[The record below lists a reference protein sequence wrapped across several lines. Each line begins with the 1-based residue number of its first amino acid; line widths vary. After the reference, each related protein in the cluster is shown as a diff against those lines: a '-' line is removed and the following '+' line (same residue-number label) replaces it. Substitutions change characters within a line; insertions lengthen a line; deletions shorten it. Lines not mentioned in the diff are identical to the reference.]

1 MDYKGLIAEYASGYR
16 ETRLDRAEKKRY
28 QHKVYKRGQT
38 VKYFIPWKYGITPE
52 EYAALKH
59 QRGCV
64 CEICGKAL
72 ADNESGTEVC
82 VDHSHRTGKVRG
94 ILCQRCNLLLGTVEK
109 YYDKYKATGQYA
121 AERNY
126 LRARDEDYA

>member
-1 MDYKGLIAEYASGYR
+1 MDYKELIADYAKQYQA
-16 ETRLDRAEKKRY
+16 TRSDRAEKMRYRGKVETRKRTE
-28 QHKVYKRGQT
+28 GA
-38 VKYFIPWKYGITPE
+38 IPWRYGISVA
-52 EYAALKH
+52 EYRAFKAE
-59 QRGCV
+59 RGCI

-94 ILCQRCNLLLGTVEK
+94 ILCSRCNLLLGTVEK